1 MFSQGV
7 LDLIYS
13 PQSSPLNLF
22 TYTQWACE
30 HLPRQCEYMFYL
42 PLILFNSA
50 MQDINALG
58 EQCRLMIACCTTGF
72 SQCLS
77 GIVNASLEFRKSA
90 SIKSF
95 TWTGA
100 EILIHT
106 WICVCVYRR
115 TAGTIVFCA
124 VEKPFLLEQ
133 NDITGNHYT
142 NNKAAFWSICW
153 ADCSLLRA
161 QQSF

>member
-1 MFSQGV
+1 MGTSGVVLLCPKCVYEVNILFFTRLVSVSYIFDCCTALCFMFSQGV

-13 PQSSPLNLF
+13 PQGSPLNLF

-30 HLPRQCEYMFYL
+30 HLPQQCEYMFYL
-42 PLILFNSA
+42 PLILLNSA
-50 MQDINALG
+50 MQDINAL
-58 EQCRLMIACCTTGF
+58 EENCRLMIACCTTGF

-106 WICVCVYRR
+106 WICVCVC
-115 TAGTIVFCA
+115 TEG
-124 VEKPFLLEQ
+124 
-133 NDITGNHYT
+133 
-142 NNKAAFWSICW
+142 
-153 ADCSLLRA
+153 
-161 QQSF
+161 QQEL